1 MTPSNS
7 SETPP
12 ADVKDLQLLGESKYL
27 LAFEGLCEHASE
39 DDLYRQYQN
48 PERVIQLALMD
59 SFTGFH
65 PEVIIAQLQ
74 QTQAMLST
82 PEPLPQHWRWQAGS
96 AQPMALLDSFENMER
111 ADEKTTTLFL
121 QCLQQRRK
129 SKKYLTAMQA
139 VFEKYPQE
147 NALFD
152 LLMTYF
158 LRWDLNAARD
168 FFQAHVAG
176 LRAPLLGRFASA
188 AATFWSLDSDAQLT
202 PEREALFRWLMQDRY
217 TLEAHLED
225 PETIPTFDEALGF
238 YKAVSFWYGQ
248 QRQLPL
254 FVFAL
259 NQLHALEQ
267 EQAAL
272 MFLLARDSLASQPGL
287 KETLGQN
294 YLATTRRLLQWF
306 FYTLLDDMTQLQAL
320 RQFMEPLW
328 KREQRWSAGL

>member
-1 MTPSNS
+1 MTPS
-7 SETPP
+7 TP
-12 ADVKDLQLLGESKYL
+12 DLDLKLLGESKYL
-27 LAFEGLCEHASE
+27 LAFEGLCEHGSE

-48 PERVIQLALMD
+48 PERVIQVALMD

-65 PEVIIAQLQ
+65 PEQVIAQLQ
-74 QTQAMLST
+74 QL
-82 PEPLPQHWRWQAGS
+82 PEPHPPLPQRWRWQAGS
-96 AQPMALLDSFENMER
+96 AQPMALLDSFETMER

-129 SKKYLTAMQA
+129 STKYLQAMQA
-139 VFEKYPQE
+139 VFEKYPTE

-158 LRWDLNAARD
+158 LRWDLAAAKA
-168 FFQAHVAG
+168 FFETHVSG

-188 AATFWSLDSDAQLT
+188 AATFWSLDSDEQLSS
-202 PEREALFRWLMQDRY
+202 EREALFRGFMQERY
-217 TLEAHLED
+217 TLDAHLA
-225 PETIPTFDEALGF
+225 ETDADPTFDEALNF

-248 QRQLPL
+248 QRELPL

-272 MFLLARDSLASQPGL
+272 MFLLARDSIDTQPGL

-306 FYTLLDDMTQLQAL
+306 FYTLLDDMSRLQAL
-320 RQFMEPLW
+320 RRFMQPLW
-328 KREQRWSAGL
+328 QREQRWSAGL